1 MLQCV
6 LTRGA
11 QEAYSAVCGED
22 GLDYEAV
29 KAAVWK
35 ACELVAEAIRD
46 LNSHSPLNSPQLLK
60 SILLIERIAA
70 YVGEQKPS
78 TALKSAELA
87 EDFVLTLKGSWPI
100 KLCNSS
106 GLCL

>member
-1 MLQCV
+1 MIGLHLGETRPASLNKELQHKKMARFRVLMLQCV

-29 KAAVWK
+29 KAAALK

-46 LNSHSPLNSPQLLK
+46 LNSHFPLNSPQLLK
-60 SILLIERIAA
+60 SILLR
-70 YVGEQKPS
+70 V
-78 TALKSAELA
+78 
-87 EDFVLTLKGSWPI
+87 FVS
-100 KLCNSS
+100 
-106 GLCL
+106 